1 MQLYEVGLTHRR
13 ASDGEDHSRA
23 NGVA

>member
-23 NGVA
+23 NGVT